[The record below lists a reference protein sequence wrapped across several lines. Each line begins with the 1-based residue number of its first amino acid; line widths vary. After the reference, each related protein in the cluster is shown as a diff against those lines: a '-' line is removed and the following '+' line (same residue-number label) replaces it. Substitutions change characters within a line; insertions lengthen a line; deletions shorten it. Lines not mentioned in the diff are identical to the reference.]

1 MYFEHF
7 ATSKD
12 KLFWIIDINHPKL
25 DLIINSITNMTK
37 QYKTPNHR
45 NEVIIALR
53 WQAAILGGSI
63 VYFILEY
70 SFNFGIHILP
80 IRVLFLLD
88 LLVF

>member
-12 KLFWIIDINHPKL
+12 KLFWIIDIKHPKL